1 MLYSEIITKFKLIN
15 ASPCIVII
23 SFYNV
28 RESILC
34 IFLVF
39 STALTVV
46 PMLHIYLWSYSS
58 YKLQPCSL

>member
-15 ASPCIVII
+15 ASPRIVII

-28 RESILC
+28 RESILR

-46 PMLHIYLWSYSS
+46 PMLHI
-58 YKLQPCSL
+58 